1 MSAWHSL
8 IRLSLALFWLSA
20 LTSAA
25 KAESAQTEAK
35 GAEDSAAEDEVVE
48 GQGASSV
55 VLTTDVLLN
64 EKTEE
69 PDNAEIPVQPSMSP
83 LVEEMSLPEVEHIT
97 TLPSWQ
103 IDSQIEEGEDNQAF
117 LASLPE
123 VSVSAADDFVVFPV
137 GLNVGDR
144 NIVPTVLIK
153 GIESNQ
159 PTEFT
164 QWLIPF
170 DSVMQALDITSTTL
184 ENGDWELR
192 SPSAVIQVSPS
203 SFQID
208 PDIGLAL
215 SVSEIESLLGI
226 SATFD
231 QLDYAIRFSPPPS
244 RSERVEPTVEQPVS
258 VAGLPLVEPVPFS
271 LSGVAQ
277 EVTFSGNSDGEIQSR
292 GTVSSVGSAFG
303 GSWYVRT
310 QQPEL
315 GNTSS
320 WRLNEFQYLRQ
331 TDEADTVV
339 GSQPTFW
346 RSQNSSD
353 YWGATYLQRW
363 GFQPPEN
370 SGNSGFNPR
379 QRLQAAVIGRTI
391 TGEAPPGTLVQ
402 LTQGFRNVV
411 VEEVLVDS
419 SGLYQFDNV
428 SAQSGRYQVLL
439 YPDGQLTSIPEI
451 QSASF
456 STLPGQLPS
465 GASALLVS
473 SGVGRQTND
482 SFVGE
487 FSDFRGGF
495 AYRRGLT
502 EDLTVGAGLV
512 QDGTTQVLS
521 EAFYA
526 PDNLPVKVAVSALSD
541 LQTAEV
547 DVTANVQVRPSAN
560 TYFNFNSDR
569 FSQRFDAEWRVSKGL
584 TLLARGNSRDGAIA
598 AGARFSVNNRN
609 FSLSGNATLDTKN
622 RARWDLSSRWGAMGL
637 RHYGNEITTQSE
649 LSYNL
654 SNDYAYAEG
663 HSLLLSHETR
673 RLNNVNRQL
682 SALSWRYRSEEKTN
696 DGRFLWNAQLGYG
709 VGSEGTGIVASLS
722 TAILPGVDVQAR
734 YQGISAVSDESSFQI
749 GIVPRLNTQRG
760 IRPDSPDQDR
770 LRTRGGLLIQPFLDE
785 NNNGKR
791 DSGESIYHENSDLLL
806 SINHSELNQYR
817 PDNRAEGLFL
827 TLPPDTYRLDLD
839 PAGFPL
845 DWQASQAAY
854 AVSTTAGQ
862 FTSVEIPFTRAY
874 TLIGRVT
881 DIQGEAIAGQRV
893 DAIALHSEKSQ
904 RSVTN
909 SAGVFYIEG
918 LPQGEYRFEI
928 NGESVEDGSLDLQ
941 EVTEGLQEINF
952 QVMPDGVQVERLSPE
967 VVTL

>member
-1 MSAWHSL
+1 
-8 IRLSLALFWLSA
+8 
-20 LTSAA
+20 
-25 KAESAQTEAK
+25 
-35 GAEDSAAEDEVVE
+35 
-48 GQGASSV
+48 
-55 VLTTDVLLN
+55 
-64 EKTEE
+64 
-69 PDNAEIPVQPSMSP
+69 
-83 LVEEMSLPEVEHIT
+83 
-97 TLPSWQ
+97 
-103 IDSQIEEGEDNQAF
+103 
-117 LASLPE
+117 
-123 VSVSAADDFVVFPV
+123 
-137 GLNVGDR
+137 
-144 NIVPTVLIK
+144 
-153 GIESNQ
+153 
-159 PTEFT
+159 
-164 QWLIPF
+164 
-170 DSVMQALDITSTTL
+170 
-184 ENGDWELR
+184 
-192 SPSAVIQVSPS
+192 
-203 SFQID
+203 
-208 PDIGLAL
+208 
-215 SVSEIESLLGI
+215 
-226 SATFD
+226 
-231 QLDYAIRFSPPPS
+231 
-244 RSERVEPTVEQPVS
+244 
-258 VAGLPLVEPVPFS
+258 
-271 LSGVAQ
+271 
-277 EVTFSGNSDGEIQSR
+277 
-292 GTVSSVGSAFG
+292 
-303 GSWYVRT
+303 
-310 QQPEL
+310 
-315 GNTSS
+315 
-320 WRLNEFQYLRQ
+320 
-331 TDEADTVV
+331 
-339 GSQPTFW
+339 
-346 RSQNSSD
+346 
-353 YWGATYLQRW
+353 
-363 GFQPPEN
+363 
-370 SGNSGFNPR
+370 
-379 QRLQAAVIGRTI
+379 
-391 TGEAPPGTLVQ
+391 
-402 LTQGFRNVV
+402 
-411 VEEVLVDS
+411 
-419 SGLYQFDNV
+419 
-428 SAQSGRYQVLL
+428 
-439 YPDGQLTSIPEI
+439 
-451 QSASF
+451 
-456 STLPGQLPS
+456 
-465 GASALLVS
+465 
-473 SGVGRQTND
+473 
-482 SFVGE
+482 
-487 FSDFRGGF
+487 
-495 AYRRGLT
+495 
-502 EDLTVGAGLV
+502 
-512 QDGTTQVLS
+512 
-521 EAFYA
+521 
-526 PDNLPVKVAVSALSD
+526 
-541 LQTAEV
+541 
-547 DVTANVQVRPSAN
+547 
-560 TYFNFNSDR
+560 
-569 FSQRFDAEWRVSKGL
+569 
-584 TLLARGNSRDGAIA
+584 
-598 AGARFSVNNRN
+598 
-609 FSLSGNATLDTKN
+609 
-622 RARWDLSSRWGAMGL
+622 MGL